1 MRIRVF
7 RILAHWFFVIIE
19 CDSHLFVGQHY
30 TVDPDGSQRTLVFWL
45 LLFKWVV
52 VSWFV
57 LLNWSAQLRVICWAH
72 PLFPDWPKVLV
83 HSQLL
88 LFYFSFRVPTSSIR
102 CSEKYTHNTART
114 DLRKKMKTS
123 QRRNSHTHTLAHLE
137 FVHVAIIVALDGVS
151 IQKMIFEKSFS
162 LVFIFY
168 PPLPSLLENLK
179 IVDMRVFVS
188 FFLSYS
194 VCVYTPISILSLLY
208 IYRAWLAAVKPFGSM
223 SIRIFPLHVPT

>member
-1 MRIRVF
+1 
-7 RILAHWFFVIIE
+7 L
-19 CDSHLFVGQHY
+19 
-30 TVDPDGSQRTLVFWL
+30 
-45 LLFKWVV
+45 VV
-52 VSWFV
+52 VVQVGGGFV
-57 LLNWSAQLRVICWAH
+57 VCPAELIRAAQSNMLSSPSFSRLAQGLGSF
-72 PLFPDWPKVLV
+72 PASSFLF
-83 HSQLL
+83 SI
-88 LFYFSFRVPTSSIR
+88 RVPTSSIR

-188 FFLSYS
+188 FFSFLFS
-194 VCVYTPISILSLLY
+194 VCVHTHFYFVSLVYL
-208 IYRAWLAAVKPFGSM
+208 
-223 SIRIFPLHVPT
+223 

>member
-1 MRIRVF
+1 
-7 RILAHWFFVIIE
+7 
-19 CDSHLFVGQHY
+19 
-30 TVDPDGSQRTLVFWL
+30 
-45 LLFKWVV
+45 
-52 VSWFV
+52 
-57 LLNWSAQLRVICWAH
+57 LR
-72 PLFPDWPKVLV
+72 
-83 HSQLL
+83 
-88 LFYFSFRVPTSSIR
+88 
-102 CSEKYTHNTART
+102 
-114 DLRKKMKTS
+114 
-123 QRRNSHTHTLAHLE
+123 LE
-137 FVHVAIIVALDGVS
+137 FVHVAITVALDGVS
-151 IQKMIFEKSFS
+151 IPKMIFEKSFS

>member
-1 MRIRVF
+1 
-7 RILAHWFFVIIE
+7 L
-19 CDSHLFVGQHY
+19 
-30 TVDPDGSQRTLVFWL
+30 
-45 LLFKWVV
+45 VV
-52 VSWFV
+52 VVQVGGGFV
-57 LLNWSAQLRVICWAH
+57 VCPAELIRAAQSNMLSSPSFSRLAQGLGSF
-72 PLFPDWPKVLV
+72 PASSFLF
-83 HSQLL
+83 SI
-88 LFYFSFRVPTSSIR
+88 RVPTSSIR